1 MNLKS
6 AVYTV
11 NAIWFIEMTG
21 MKEKRLYRFAIDGVG
36 IYEAMK
42 KLIFRRYSSDYARKW
57 WKKILDA
64 SSWLPKPAVDSY
76 GEGLISWFTEKGEAK
91 FRKTVLPLMLV
102 DVVYE
107 DIEFSEKPM
116 SKLGQ
121 IIYQDEF
128 QVVEN
133 ALTGMNGGRDAT

>member
-1 MNLKS
+1 MSLKF
-6 AVYTV
+6 AVYTA
-11 NAIWFIEMTG
+11 NAIWFIETTG
-21 MKEKRLYRFAIDGVG
+21 MKEKRLYRFIIDGVG

-42 KLIFRRYSSDYARKW
+42 KLIFRRYPSDYARKW

-64 SSWLPKPAVDSY
+64 SSWLPKPIVDDYS
-76 GEGLISWFTEKGEAK
+76 EGLVSWFTEKGETK

-107 DIEFSEKPM
+107 DIEFSEKPI

-121 IIYQDEF
+121 IVYQDEF

-133 ALTGMNGGRDAT
+133 ILVETKEDRDAT